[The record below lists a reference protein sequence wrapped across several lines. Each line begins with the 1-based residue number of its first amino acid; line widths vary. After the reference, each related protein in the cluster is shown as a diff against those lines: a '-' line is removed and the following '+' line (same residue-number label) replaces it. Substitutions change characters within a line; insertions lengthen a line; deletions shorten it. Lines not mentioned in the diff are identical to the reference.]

1 MMLKACE
8 IILVVQSFHFK
19 SVANFNCKIE
29 VGIL

>member
-8 IILVVQSFHFK
+8 IIVVVECFHFK

>member
-8 IILVVQSFHFK
+8 IIVVVQSFHTE

>member
-8 IILVVQSFHFK
+8 IIAVVQSFHFK
-19 SVANFNCKIE
+19 LVANFNCKIE